1 MTDTPRPPT
10 PLETAQQRL
19 ETAERATLHARA
31 EVARAA
37 VDQERRED
45 GDSAAVDRAARRLG
59 ISRRTLYR
67 WIEVTKNVTSQ
78 DGQ

>member
-19 ETAERATLHARA
+19 DAAERAALHARG

-45 GDSAAVDRAARRLG
+45 GDSAAVDRAARLLG
-59 ISRRTLYR
+59 VSRRTLYR
-67 WIEVTKNVTSQ
+67 WIEVTKNVTS
-78 DGQ
+78 

>member
-37 VDQERRED
+37 VAQERRAA
-45 GDSAAVDRAARRLG
+45 GDSAAADRAARPRG
-59 ISRRTLYR
+59 VSRRTPDR

-78 DGQ
+78 DAR

>member
-19 ETAERATLHARA
+19 ETAERAALRARG
-31 EVARAA
+31 EVASAA

-45 GDSAAVDRAARRLG
+45 GDSAAVDRAAKPYDAATMAALMAPPKQL
-59 ISRRTLYR
+59 TLL
-67 WIEVTKNVTSQ
+67 
-78 DGQ
+78 